1 MVLYND
7 QFIISRKS
15 NGGNW
20 FVNYQAL
27 VITRNDGNY
36 FCMMIS
42 CIMRPRNF
50 RDRRFFFFFVYFFF
64 FFIRHRKI
72 CRKVRR
78 PCPSLRGGFQ
88 NYSQAGARSDE
99 FVDPLEPANPVGRQE
114 LLRSAT
120 IHLLSSSLGEP
131 SVASDCL
138 KNFPR
143 MYCDFRTWNFCLPES
158 RRKGE
163 AVHRRTILDGVVAE
177 FLGEIPE
184 GKRIQNGVKRKH
196 LLLNVNVSSNLDSRL
211 SIIRL
216 LSNVK

>member
-1 MVLYND
+1 MAYND
-7 QFIISRKS
+7 QFIISRKK
-15 NGGNW
+15 NEGNW
-20 FVNYQAL
+20 FVNYL
-27 VITRNDGNY
+27 INRKNDWDY
-36 FCMMIS
+36 CRMTIS
-42 CIMRPRNF
+42 ENLLFSFPPLI
-50 RDRRFFFFFVYFFF
+50 
-64 FFIRHRKI
+64 FFIHRKSVKKSKI
-72 CRKVRR
+72 CQKRR
-78 PCPSLRGGFQ
+78 LRPSWHGGFQ

-143 MYCDFRTWNFCLPES
+143 MYCDFPAWNFCLPES

-177 FLGEIPE
+177 FVGWNTWGEKNS
-184 GKRIQNGVKRKH
+184 GRSKTGNT
-196 LLLNVNVSSNLDSRL
+196 NF
-211 SIIRL
+211 
-216 LSNVK
+216 

>member
-1 MVLYND
+1 M
-7 QFIISRKS
+7 
-15 NGGNW
+15 W
-20 FVNYQAL
+20 
-27 VITRNDGNY
+27 
-36 FCMMIS
+36 
-42 CIMRPRNF
+42 
-50 RDRRFFFFFVYFFF
+50 
-64 FFIRHRKI
+64 HRKI
-72 CRKVRR
+72 CQKVETLSKETTSR
-78 PCPSLRGGFQ
+78 PFSRDGFQ

-163 AVHRRTILDGVVAE
+163 AVHRTILDGVVAE

-184 GKRIQNGVKRKH
+184 GKRIQDGVKRETPTSKCKCLVGFRFTIKH
-196 LLLNVNVSSNLDSRL
+196 NSFAE
-211 SIIRL
+211 
-216 LSNVK
+216 

>member
-1 MVLYND
+1 MILYHV
-7 QFIISRKS
+7 FRETIIVIISFLPHFL
-15 NGGNW
+15 W
-20 FVNYQAL
+20 VQYE
-27 VITRNDGNY
+27 
-36 FCMMIS
+36 
-42 CIMRPRNF
+42 
-50 RDRRFFFFFVYFFF
+50 
-64 FFIRHRKI
+64 KI
-72 CRKVRR
+72 CRRTRR
-78 PCPSLRGGFQ
+78 SCPSLRGGFQ

-99 FVDPLEPANPVGRQE
+99 FVDPLELANPVGRQE

-184 GKRIQNGVKRKH
+184 GKRIQDEVKRETPTSKCKCLVGFRFAIKH
-196 LLLNVNVSSNLDSRL
+196 NSFAE
-211 SIIRL
+211 
-216 LSNVK
+216 